1 MGIKFSLGGTEA
13 ETAEQN
19 RAALWLSV
27 FLIGS
32 ILLFCIY
39 VQLSDRIKACLRR
52 RREALFYAQWGAANS
67 HLQPVVSDEPLLA
80 GQVDVLRSQPAQQ
93 LPSASKLLALSLDT
107 TTCGD
112 NVRLCAYAD
121 VSLDTASVTS
131 SHDGSSSVNRGRCCC
146 ICLKMERLTPQDSPI
161 WNILKS
167 VNAPV
172 PKRGVGL
179 LVCEN
184 GLKSSDKQKA
194 NAMIQHYSRAGGNG
208 QRAKRVRVHH
218 PENLTPFS
226 DAEFEAA

>member
-93 LPSASKLLALSLDT
+93 VPSASKLLPLSPDT

-112 NVRLCAYAD
+112 NVRLCAWTD
-121 VSLDTASVTS
+121 VSLDTASVAS
-131 SHDGSSSVNRGRCCC
+131 SRDGSSSVNRGRCCC
-146 ICLKMERLTPQDSPI
+146 ICLSSLSNCNQGVVETPCRHRFHYQCLREVVNRGPGGER
-161 WNILKS
+161 
-167 VNAPV
+167 APC
-172 PKRGVGL
+172 PLCRSIITWK
-179 LVCEN
+179 
-184 GLKSSDKQKA
+184 
-194 NAMIQHYSRAGGNG
+194 GGDLMCTYDD
-208 QRAKRVRVHH
+208 
-218 PENLTPFS
+218 PSL
-226 DAEFEAA
+226 